1 MSKNGYKC
9 LINTCMNYNLGVMIG
24 NVATLALGLRPK
36 QGLTNVRA
44 KKEACESHLMLLGV

>member
-1 MSKNGYKC
+1 
-9 LINTCMNYNLGVMIG
+9 MNYNLGVMIG